1 MLDAVTIPLMSV
13 EVEKREDS
21 VLVQRLKSRDKNAM
35 EDLLRWHGD
44 KLYGV
49 AMQITR
55 NETDAREAMQD
66 ALINIWNKIGNFEGR
81 SAFTSWMYRVTANAA
96 LMKLRTNKRF
106 EQHVPLES
114 DGNDHELPALQLADS
129 GDNPATTTQRAEVSD
144 RVRAA
149 IDALPEP
156 YRTTVLL
163 ADVDE
168 MSMDE
173 VADAMNVT
181 VAAVKSRLHRARLSL
196 REVLKPYLGRGS
208 L

>member
-1 MLDAVTIPLMSV
+1 MQPDDAA
-13 EVEKREDS
+13 
-21 VLVQRLKSRDKNAM
+21 LVQRLKARDKSAM
-35 EDLLRWHGD
+35 EDLLRLHGA

-49 AMQITR
+49 ALQITR
-55 NETDAREAMQD
+55 NETDAQEVMQD

-96 LMKLRTNKRF
+96 LMKLRKNKRF

-114 DGNDHELPALQLADS
+114 DGPDRDLPVLQLTAPG
-129 GDNPATTTQRAEVSD
+129 GDPAATAQRTEVGEQ
-144 RVRAA
+144 VRAA

-163 ADVDE
+163 ADVEE

-173 VADAMNVT
+173 IATAMNVT
-181 VAAVKSRLHRARLSL
+181 VPAVKSRLHRARLSL
-196 REVLKPYLGRGS
+196 RKVLEPYLGQGS